1 MDSFTEQQPY
11 QRSRARLEL
20 RIGALVGVVDAALGL
35 TAWHLNDHRHGI
47 LLGALNPLG
56 PRLLLFPLQMTSRT
70 DLLRDFVVEWRP
82 PDRPDPQPPAAGP
95 RGRPVALIGVGAAAL
110 IAIVV
115 AAIVVLTRSG
125 DDADTAATTT
135 TPAAAT
141 DPPTGNADTSTST
154 GAPVTT
160 DAPATGDGAA
170 PGEPVVVATLD
181 AAPLTMSGS
190 ATGAMIVSTD
200 AGEVLSITD
209 DGTARSVA
217 VVPDDI
223 GEYGGITASP
233 DGRHLASTPAGV
245 VDLATGELVVDGTA
259 AGLGAT
265 PGPVATDGLGNI
277 YVADNDA
284 GRIVRQ
290 GLDGTLSLVAGN
302 GGSPSGGDDGR
313 PAFTVGIGSVRAMTI
328 DTSGRLVFFEDGAAQ
343 ARMVD
348 ASGAMQQGA
357 HVPAL
362 PRGVSTFAV
371 DSLGRLWTADARQVR
386 MLTDE

>member
-1 MDSFTEQQPY
+1 VP
-11 QRSRARLEL
+11 
-20 RIGALVGVVDAALGL
+20 AAPAAPA
-35 TAWHLNDHRHGI
+35 T
-47 LLGALNPLG
+47 
-56 PRLLLFPLQMTSRT
+56 Q
-70 DLLRDFVVEWRP
+70 VVEWRP

-154 GAPVTT
+154 G
-160 DAPATGDGAA
+160 DGAA

-223 GEYGGITASP
+223 
-233 DGRHLASTPAGV
+233 
-245 VDLATGELVVDGTA
+245 
-259 AGLGAT
+259 
-265 PGPVATDGLGNI
+265 
-277 YVADNDA
+277 
-284 GRIVRQ
+284 
-290 GLDGTLSLVAGN
+290 
-302 GGSPSGGDDGR
+302 
-313 PAFTVGIGSVRAMTI
+313 
-328 DTSGRLVFFEDGAAQ
+328 
-343 ARMVD
+343 
-348 ASGAMQQGA
+348 
-357 HVPAL
+357 
-362 PRGVSTFAV
+362 
-371 DSLGRLWTADARQVR
+371 
-386 MLTDE
+386 